1 MLHPLLVAGSQA
13 AEMIEQLMVPLEEGV
28 NEHKRLQLR
37 ELAELN
43 GMLTST
49 TP

>member
-1 MLHPLLVAGSQA
+1 MMVQ
-13 AEMIEQLMVPLEEGV
+13 QLMIPQEEGV

-43 GMLTST
+43 GAGFIKQSFLYQH
-49 TP
+49 